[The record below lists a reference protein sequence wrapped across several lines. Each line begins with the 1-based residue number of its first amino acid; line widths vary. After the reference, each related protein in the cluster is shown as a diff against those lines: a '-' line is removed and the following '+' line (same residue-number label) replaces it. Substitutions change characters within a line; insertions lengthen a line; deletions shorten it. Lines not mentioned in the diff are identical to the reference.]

1 MKKVNCRRDMSVTY
15 CHDLEWGG
23 CKGNTKMFLVALL
36 MGQREKQIQGS
47 CL

>member
-1 MKKVNCRRDMSVTY
+1 MKKVNCKRDMSVNVTIWSGV
-15 CHDLEWGG
+15 DV
-23 CKGNTKMFLVALL
+23 KGDTKMFLVALL